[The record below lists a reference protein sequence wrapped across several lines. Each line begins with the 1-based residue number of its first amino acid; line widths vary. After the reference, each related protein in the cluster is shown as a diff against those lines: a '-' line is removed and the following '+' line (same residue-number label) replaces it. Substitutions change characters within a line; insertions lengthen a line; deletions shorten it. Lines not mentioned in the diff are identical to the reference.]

1 MRELNLPNLLTLA
14 RLAASAPAIWAI
26 LGHRFTLA
34 LLVLLLAGVS
44 DALDGPLARR
54 RGQVTRLGAYLDP
67 VADKLLLSGSYL
79 ALWLAG
85 VAPGWLVAIVFG
97 RDALIL
103 LAVGAALA
111 FSSLREFAPSVWG
124 KASTV
129 VQVITAVALLTA
141 AACPWPPLKQIASI
155 LVWLAA
161 AATLWSGLDYA
172 ARMLAR
178 LRGLRAA

>member
-1 MRELNLPNLLTLA
+1 MGDLNLPNLLSLA
-14 RLAASAPAIWAI
+14 RLAAGVPAIWAI
-26 LGHRFTLA
+26 LEHRFTLA
-34 LLVLLLAGVS
+34 LVVLLIAGIS

-54 RGQVTRLGAYLDP
+54 RGEVTQLGAYLDP

-79 ALWLAG
+79 ALWMAS
-85 VAPGWLVAIVFG
+85 VAPGWLAIVVLG

-111 FSSLREFAPSVWG
+111 LTPLRGFAPSAWG

-129 VQVITAVALLTA
+129 VQVITGVALLTA
-141 AACPWPPLKQIASI
+141 AACPWPPLKQIASV
-155 LVWLAA
+155 LVWLAG
-161 AATLWSGLDYA
+161 AATLVSGLDYA

-178 LRGLRAA
+178 LRRRHAP